1 MNQKPENGSLSF
13 EGLLNFN
20 GSVRRN
26 TDTPVSLNQK
36 ENTKLTKFHLI
47 CLTVVGFL
55 Y

>member
-13 EGLLNFN
+13 EALLNFN
-20 GSVRRN
+20 GSARCN
-26 TDTPVSLNQK
+26 TDTPASLNQK
-36 ENTKLTKFHLI
+36 ENTKSMKFYLT